1 MSIYRHFAM
10 LTPIGIYL
18 RILRLR
24 TGLRQQELADRLG
37 YDASRVS
44 SIEVGR
50 KNPSQEFL
58 ERFAASLQLAPAEKV
73 DLERELSDSPTSIQL
88 IPDLPTDEY
97 RMYAEPARKLGR
109 LSPGQI
115 ATIRRIAGLDEEI
128 AYSTIWRLHRIA
140 LGSGTLPPGWKAS
153 VSQSLV

>member
-10 LTPIGIYL
+10 STPIGNYL
-18 RILRLR
+18 RTLRLR
-24 TGLRQQELADRLG
+24 AGLRQQELADRLG
-37 YDASRVS
+37 YDASHVS
-44 SIEVGR
+44 SVEVGR

-58 ERFAASLQLAPAEKV
+58 ERFAASLQLAPDQKA
-73 DLERELSDSPTSIQL
+73 DLERELLDSPTSIQL

-97 RMYAEPARKLGR
+97 RMYAELARKLGR

-128 AYSTIWRLHRIA
+128 RSRPTYQPSRIRRRTKEEKEEV
-140 LGSGTLPPGWKAS
+140 LM
-153 VSQSLV
+153 

>member
-10 LTPIGIYL
+10 STPIGIYL
-18 RILRLR
+18 RTLRLR
-24 TGLRQQELADRLG
+24 AGLRQQELADRLG
-37 YDASRVS
+37 YDASHVS
-44 SIEVGR
+44 SVEVGR

-58 ERFAASLQLAPAEKV
+58 ERFSASLQLAPDQKA
-73 DLERELSDSPTSIQL
+73 DLERELLDSPTSIQL

-97 RMYAEPARKLGR
+97 RMYAELARKLGR

-128 AYSTIWRLHRIA
+128 RSRPTYQPSRIRRR
-140 LGSGTLPPGWKAS
+140 TKEEVPM
-153 VSQSLV
+153 

>member
-1 MSIYRHFAM
+1 MSVRRHFAM
-10 LTPIGIYL
+10 STPIGIYL
-18 RILRLR
+18 RTLRLR
-24 TGLRQQELADRLG
+24 AGLRQQELAARLG
-37 YDASRVS
+37 YDASHVS

-58 ERFAASLQLAPAEKV
+58 ERFSASLQLAPAEKT

-97 RMYAEPARKLGR
+97 RMYAELARKLGR

-115 ATIRRIAGLDEEI
+115 ATIRKIAGLDEEI
-128 AYSTIWRLHRIA
+128 RSRPAYQPSRIRRR
-140 LGSGTLPPGWKAS
+140 TKEEVPM
-153 VSQSLV
+153 

>member
-10 LTPIGIYL
+10 STPIGIYL
-18 RILRLR
+18 RTLRLR
-24 TGLRQQELADRLG
+24 AGLRQQELADRLG
-37 YDASRVS
+37 YDASHVS
-44 SIEVGR
+44 SVEVGR

-58 ERFAASLQLAPAEKV
+58 ERFAASLQLAPDQKA
-73 DLERELSDSPTSIQL
+73 DLDRELLDSPTSIQL

-97 RMYAEPARKLGR
+97 RMYAELARKLGR

-128 AYSTIWRLHRIA
+128 RSRPTYQPSRIRRRTKEEA
-140 LGSGTLPPGWKAS
+140 PM
-153 VSQSLV
+153 